1 MNFSTASSTNTS
13 SNTIPPQNNSS
24 QPTKTYGI
32 ATLPSTTSSTK
43 TLSPSNTTPLATLIF
58 DGPTSQ
64 GALSNNA
71 LMAVLSAPPVLSDP
85 TKMSSSAYEEGVSD
99 LLDNLCQIQTPDETS
114 DGQITNNANTNGNTG
129 ISNDCTNGTSSS
141 GSNEVSMTQIMAEI
155 AGLMNQEAGETAAQT
170 NAMMYSANAGVV
182 QANDQATD
190 IRDAGYAEFNAAVNA
205 MITGIVLSVAV
216 ICIGGYATAH
226 SDDTASDTAAAPKQA
241 PEPVGGETA
250 GKAKPESAGDKT
262 DSAAPIRES
271 ASEDEY
277 TENATN
283 PPDNVSNE
291 TSDRTALADES
302 GAGTRTETPSEADAA
317 ENNTG
322 LNNNKDKASVTDNG
336 AGKTENNAAPK
347 KAPSTLAKTG
357 KGIMSLMKSPLGI
370 QTVMGSLNNL
380 VQLSTTMITAAGQ
393 RTAAADNAAAA
404 SAQGLE
410 SYYSTSTSDCLTN
423 LNNIA
428 SNLSQL
434 QQDEASI
441 GSDMSSMVSAT
452 RPG

>member
-1 MNFSTASSTNTS
+1 
-13 SNTIPPQNNSS
+13 
-24 QPTKTYGI
+24 
-32 ATLPSTTSSTK
+32 
-43 TLSPSNTTPLATLIF
+43 
-58 DGPTSQ
+58 
-64 GALSNNA
+64 
-71 LMAVLSAPPVLSDP
+71 
-85 TKMSSSAYEEGVSD
+85 
-99 LLDNLCQIQTPDETS
+99 
-114 DGQITNNANTNGNTG
+114 
-129 ISNDCTNGTSSS
+129 
-141 GSNEVSMTQIMAEI
+141 MTQIMAEI

-190 IRDAGYAEFNAAVNA
+190 IRDAGNAEFNAAVDA

-226 SDDTASDTAAAPKQA
+226 SDDTASDTAAAPKAEEA
-241 PEPVGGETA
+241 PM
-250 GKAKPESAGDKT
+250 PESEAPKPAEAAQKPT
-262 DSAAPIRES
+262 DAAPKPDS
-271 ASEDEY
+271 ASE
-277 TENATN
+277 
-283 PPDNVSNE
+283 
-291 TSDRTALADES
+291 
-302 GAGTRTETPSEADAA
+302 
-317 ENNTG
+317 
-322 LNNNKDKASVTDNG
+322 NG
-336 AGKTENNAAPK
+336 HTENNPASN

-423 LNNIA
+423 LNWIA
-428 SNLSQL
+428 NNLSTL
-434 QQDEASI
+434 QQDEAGI
-441 GSDMSSMVSAT
+441 GNDMSSMVSAS